1 MTHNKQWFKVN
12 INFEREWRNERE
24 GESGREKTREEG
36 QGNQFLALKSEDELY
51 VPETRNL
58 INSLS

>member
-1 MTHNKQWFKVN
+1 MLKKR
-12 INFEREWRNERE
+12 EREREQRNERE
-24 GESGREKTREEG
+24 REGGREKTREEG

-51 VPETRNL
+51 VAETRNL

>member
-12 INFEREWRNERE
+12 INLERKWRNERE
-24 GESGREKTREEG
+24 RESGREKTREEG